1 MAPGRLDPDLVR
13 VLVREVAAARS
24 FGNEVEEVE
33 HAFAALE
40 RIVVRGQEEG
50 ELKPDLDPRFAALIV
65 YGALEE
71 ILTAWV
77 FGRLPA
83 GPDDVARAE
92 QTVDCRLTDGLAV
105 D

>member
-1 MAPGRLDPDLVR
+1 MPSPRSSGSSST
-13 VLVREVAAARS
+13 ARRRAS
-24 FGNEVEEVE
+24 
-33 HAFAALE
+33 
-40 RIVVRGQEEG
+40 I
-50 ELKPDLDPRFAALIV
+50 KPDLDPRFAALIV

-92 QTVDCRLTDGLAV
+92 QTVIAVVTDGLAV

>member
-1 MAPGRLDPDLVR
+1 M
-13 VLVREVAAARS
+13 
-24 FGNEVEEVE
+24 EEVE
-33 HAFAALE
+33 QAFAALE
-40 RIVVRGQEEG
+40 RIVVRGQEQG

-71 ILTAWV
+71 ILTGWV

-83 GPDDVARAE
+83 EPDDVARAE
-92 QTVDCRLTDGLAV
+92 QTVARSCRTASPWIDSSISSI